1 MDRTADELNQVV
13 RLASAYIVQR
23 RARREVIRER
33 RQTWGILI
41 LGVFSLITAIILRLP

>member
-33 RQTWGILI
+33 RRTWGLI
-41 LGVFSLITAIILRLP
+41 IFGIFSLITAIIFRLP